1 MKEQYAT
8 LKVKAIY
15 CLLTAMALSIITY
28 LDILQGHILLATVAG
43 SFAVLLIIN
52 AIYTNRWAHP
62 QNSNYLEWFLA
73 SCLMVFTLI
82 GTHDKP
88 AQVAQWLYFV
98 PLYLFL
104 LVEYRYA
111 KPLASIYSVA
121 ICAVILIAFQSD
133 IKMQILITYILC
145 ASLSFA
151 FAILNERRNQRLA
164 PLISLD
170 PMTGAGSQLQLQRNL
185 SKELLRAE
193 RECSVLS
200 LIRIQPI
207 KGGGLNKKNL
217 SGQISSHIR
226 QQLRPFDNYYLTPT
240 GDFIL
245 ILPNSESEEA
255 EARSDILLETF
266 NTHLNAQL
274 KIVCITQQL
283 GETCSSLLTRLDNT
297 LQKAAR
303 QKVEVA

>member
-28 LDILQGHILLATVAG
+28 LDILQEHVVLAVVAG

-52 AIYTNRWAHP
+52 ALYTNQWAHP
-62 QNSNYLEWFLA
+62 QSNNYLEWFLA

-82 GTHDKP
+82 GTHNKP
-88 AQVAQWLYFV
+88 ELVAQWLYLV

-104 LVEYRYA
+104 LMDYRYA
-111 KPLASIYSVA
+111 KFLASIYSVL
-121 ICAVILIAFQSD
+121 ICLVIVVLFQSE
-133 IKMQILITYILC
+133 IKMQILTTYILC
-145 ASLSFA
+145 ASLSLA
-151 FAILNERRNQRLA
+151 FAVLNERRNQRLA

-170 PMTGAGSQLQLQRNL
+170 PMTGAGNQLQLQRNL

-193 RECSVLS
+193 REFSVLS
-200 LIRIQPI
+200 LIHIQI
-207 KGGGLNKKNL
+207 LKNSGSSKKAAL
-217 SGQISSHIR
+217 GQVSSHIR
-226 QQLRPFDNYYLTPT
+226 QQLRPFDNYYLTPA

-245 ILPNSESEEA
+245 VLPHSESEEV

-266 NTHLNAQL
+266 NLHIKYPTKLA
-274 KIVCITQQL
+274 CITQQL
-283 GETCSSLLTRLDNT
+283 GETGSNLLLRLNDTRL
-297 LQKAAR
+297 KASER
-303 QKVEVA
+303 KVEVG

>member
-28 LDILQGHILLATVAG
+28 LDILQDHLALAAVAG
-43 SFAVLLIIN
+43 SFAALLIIN
-52 AIYTNRWAHP
+52 ALYTHYWAHP
-62 QNSNYLEWFLA
+62 QNNNYLEWFLA
-73 SCLMVFTLI
+73 SCLMIFTLV
-82 GTHDKP
+82 GTHNKP
-88 AQVAQWLYFV
+88 AQVAQWLYLV

-111 KPLASIYSVA
+111 KPLASIYSLA
-121 ICAVILIAFQSD
+121 ICLVIILFFQSE
-133 IKMQILITYILC
+133 IKMQILTTYILC

-151 FAILNERRNQRLA
+151 FAVLNERRNQRLA

-193 RECSVLS
+193 REFSVLS
-200 LIRIQPI
+200 LIRIQI
-207 KGGGLNKKNL
+207 LKTTGVSKKAGL
-217 SGQISSHIR
+217 GQLSSHIR
-226 QQLRPFDNYYLTPT
+226 QQLRPFDNYYLTP
-240 GDFIL
+240 GDDFIL
-245 ILPNSESEEA
+245 VLPHSESEEV

-266 NTHLNAQL
+266 NLHLNQ
-274 KIVCITQQL
+274 KIKIACITQQL
-283 GETCSSLLTRLDNT
+283 GETGSNLLTRLDDT
-297 LQKAAR
+297 LQKAAA
-303 QKVEVA
+303 QQVEVG